1 MPDQNGNPLYTNIKR
16 AADGLWGANVWFGSH
31 CATNLS
37 RRYYR
42 TRDEAREEDISHGIW
57 QDGCVRIGAYLNPCQ
72 PDGDW
77 EEDDHE
83 CY

>member
-1 MPDQNGNPLYTNIKR
+1 MPDQNGNPLHANIKR

-42 TRDEAREEDISHGIW
+42 TRAEARKADISHFIG
-57 QDGCVRIGAYLNPCQ
+57 QCGCVRFGPYLNPDQ

-77 EEDDHE
+77 EEE
-83 CY
+83 L